1 MSRATD
7 NTLTCAGPE
16 CNEPVIVGGRG
27 RPRIYCSAACRN
39 RRSHGPVGRVVVEV
53 DHEPRPPNAR
63 PTGRIWA
70 VQLRRLDYTVVIAT
84 GLGRPSAE
92 DLARQIDRLINPPR
106 RVNRA
111 AMG

>member
-1 MSRATD
+1 
-7 NTLTCAGPE
+7 
-16 CNEPVIVGGRG
+16 
-27 RPRIYCSAACRN
+27 
-39 RRSHGPVGRVVVEV
+39 
-53 DHEPRPPNAR
+53 
-63 PTGRIWA
+63 
-70 VQLRRLDYTVVIAT
+70 LDYTVVIAT